1 MKKIIM
7 TGGGTAGHVT
17 PNIALMPALKEAGYD
32 IEYIGSVNGMEKDLI
47 QATGNIPERDMYNT
61 FNMGTGL
68 VIAVDADKADRAV
81 RILNAAGEQAAVI
94 GEVKAGEKGVEL
106 C

>member
-1 MKKIIM
+1 MKKIVM

-32 IEYIGSVNGMEKDLI
+32 IEYIGSVNGMEKGLI
-47 QATGNIPERDMYNT
+47 EAQKIPTTAFHQENC
-61 FNMGTGL
+61 
-68 VIAVDADKADRAV
+68 ADT
-81 RILNAAGEQAAVI
+81 LI
-94 GEVKAGEKGVEL
+94 GRTLQTRSA

>member
-1 MKKIIM
+1 MKKIVM

-32 IEYIGSVNGMEKDLI
+32 IEYIGSVNGMEKGLI
-47 QATGNIPERDMYNT
+47 EAQKIPAFHQESCADTLTGRT
-61 FNMGTGL
+61 LQTRS
-68 VIAVDADKADRAV
+68 A
-81 RILNAAGEQAAVI
+81 
-94 GEVKAGEKGVEL
+94 